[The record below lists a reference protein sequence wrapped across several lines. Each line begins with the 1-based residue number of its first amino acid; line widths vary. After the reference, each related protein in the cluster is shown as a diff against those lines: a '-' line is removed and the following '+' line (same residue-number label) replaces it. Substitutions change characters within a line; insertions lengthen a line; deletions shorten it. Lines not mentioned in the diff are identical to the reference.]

1 MAVELLPFRGSRILL
16 HESFTN
22 WMLPRALMIW

>member
-1 MAVELLPFRGSRILL
+1 MAVELLPFGGSHNPL

-22 WMLPRALMIW
+22 WMLPRALTNW